1 MHRWGVS
8 ADSIAAWRNVPRV
21 CTICTHPERDAINTA
36 LASQE
41 PYRVVAQRYAASP
54 DAVYRHKV
62 DHLPAKLAQAESA
75 KETAL
80 ADDLLGQVK
89 ALRNKAIS
97 ILGKAEAAGDLRTAL
112 LGIREARACVELLLE
127 VEGELH
133 RAPVI
138 SLYLSPEWLRVRGVL
153 FQALGDFP
161 EARAAA
167 ALALQQVNHGAG

>member
-1 MHRWGVS
+1 M
-8 ADSIAAWRNVPRV
+8 PRQ

-36 LASQE
+36 LASQA

-62 DHLPAKLAQAESA
+62 DHLPVVLVKAHAA

-89 ALRNKAIS
+89 LLRNKAIS

-127 VEGELH
+127 VEGELN
-133 RAPVI
+133 RAPVVNI
-138 SLYLSPEWLRVRGVL
+138 LIAPEWLLARAVL
-153 FQALGDFP
+153 VQALQPYP
-161 EARAAA
+161 EARSAVAA
-167 ALALQQVNHGAG
+167 ALSVVERAE